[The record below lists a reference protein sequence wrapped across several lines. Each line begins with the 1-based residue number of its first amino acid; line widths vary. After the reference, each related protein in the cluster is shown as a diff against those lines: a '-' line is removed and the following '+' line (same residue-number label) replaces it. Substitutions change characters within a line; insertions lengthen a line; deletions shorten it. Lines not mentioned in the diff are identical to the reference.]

1 MEKVILYHGSRG
13 GIVGILI
20 NKTDSTTALGTVEIN
35 MLPRRMDNFRIRLEG
50 YGPVQIFDMAWRMER
65 SEAGH

>member
-20 NKTDSTTALGTVEIN
+20 NKTESTTARYYISRDFPKL
-35 MLPRRMDNFRIRLEG
+35 DNFRIRLEG